1 MGARERDNSV
11 QGAASI
17 AIREAVS
24 DDLAAVLAIYN
35 EVIAF
40 STAVFSEQAVT
51 LEDRER
57 WLAVRHEQGY
67 PVLVA
72 CDSSGVV
79 GFGSFGDF
87 RAWPGY
93 RYTVEHSVHVHAD
106 RRGEGIGTEL
116 VRALIERA
124 AALGKHVMIAGVE
137 AENAASI
144 RLHERLGFTVAAR
157 LSEVAWKFDR
167 WLDLVFL
174 ERRLP

>member
-1 MGARERDNSV
+1 MRGGV
-11 QGAASI
+11 KI

-24 DDLAAVLAIYN
+24 DDLVEVLAIYN

-40 STAVFSEQAVT
+40 STAVFSEQTVT

-57 WLAVRHEQGY
+57 WLAARQGQGY

-72 CDSSGVV
+72 CDSTGVV

-93 RYTVEHSVHVHAD
+93 RYTVEHSVHVRAD

-124 AALGKHVMIAGVE
+124 AALGKHVMIAGID
-137 AENAASI
+137 AENTASI

-157 LSEVAWKFDR
+157 LSEVARKFDR
-167 WLDLVFL
+167 WLDLLFL